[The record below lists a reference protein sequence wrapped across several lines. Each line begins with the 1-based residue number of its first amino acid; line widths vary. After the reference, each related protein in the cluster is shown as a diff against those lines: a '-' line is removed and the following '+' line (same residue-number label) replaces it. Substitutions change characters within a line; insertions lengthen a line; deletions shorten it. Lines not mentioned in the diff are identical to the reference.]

1 MKLIA
6 RFHFGASV
14 MSFSAKEYYL
24 CTLDGGTE
32 IILEREWEMGGES
45 WKRVSEAPK
54 TIKGYNPEILGES
67 DAHLY
72 SKADL

>member
-24 CTLDGGTE
+24 CTLYGGTE

-45 WKRVSEAPK
+45 WKRVAEIPK
-54 TIKGYNPEILGES
+54 DIEEYRQLGES
-67 DAHLY
+67 DAN
-72 SKADL
+72 